1 MTSDANDFVNAKKE
15 TSARRVQKLRSI
27 RQKKANAHMRKT
39 KKREKPW
46 GRGCML
52 QKPAEPSSALLSSL
66 ASVLCLHPFLRD
78 AYLNYF

>member
-39 KKREKPW
+39 KKREKP
-46 GRGCML
+46 
-52 QKPAEPSSALLSSL
+52 
-66 ASVLCLHPFLRD
+66 
-78 AYLNYF
+78 